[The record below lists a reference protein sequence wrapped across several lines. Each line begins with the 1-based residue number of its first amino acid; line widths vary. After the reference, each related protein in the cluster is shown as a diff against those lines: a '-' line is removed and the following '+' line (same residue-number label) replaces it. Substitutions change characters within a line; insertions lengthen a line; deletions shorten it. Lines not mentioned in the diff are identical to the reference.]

1 MHARG
6 RSCLP
11 FNTLHPSHTVW
22 RYALHDPA
30 HVTGP
35 HTLPATRPRPARRW
49 RSRACKRKW
58 TPRIAHCA
66 PPRPGPTTSP
76 LYSANATRASRSC
89 AGRETLQPARDLPHA
104 IRCSLH
110 AIPHTR
116 GPARDTAHARPRTR
130 SRTRKAPHTT
140 LPPLP
145 PLPPLPLAHPR
156 RLPHQHRSTRP
167 PRAAARGLAT
177 GFLSQLLSGSA
188 RSSARCV
195 PPSPSHAC
203 SSPHARVVLTQRGPL
218 GRDGGCQGGGVAR
231 GEGGEEERSRI
242 EAEPR
247 GASGGRG
254 GGAD

>member
-130 SRTRKAPHTT
+130 SRTREAPHAIPHTQGPAHYSAAAAAAA
-140 LPPLP
+140 PPP
-145 PLPPLPLAHPR
+145 PCPPQTVAPPAPIDAAPTRGGARPRNRLPLSTAIWLCSLFRSLCPSLPFTRVLIASRSCCAHAARPAWPRR
-156 RLPHQHRSTRP
+156 RLPRWR
-167 PRAAARGLAT
+167 
-177 GFLSQLLSGSA
+177 
-188 RSSARCV
+188 RCE
-195 PPSPSHAC
+195 
-203 SSPHARVVLTQRGPL
+203 RRRRRRRTQPN
-218 GRDGGCQGGGVAR
+218 
-231 GEGGEEERSRI
+231 
-242 EAEPR
+242 
-247 GASGGRG
+247 
-254 GGAD
+254 